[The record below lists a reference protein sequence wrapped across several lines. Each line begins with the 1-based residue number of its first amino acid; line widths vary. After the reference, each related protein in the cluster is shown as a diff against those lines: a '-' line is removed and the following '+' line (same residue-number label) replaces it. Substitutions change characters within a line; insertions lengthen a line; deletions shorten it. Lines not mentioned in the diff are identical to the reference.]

1 MIKSDKRRCKL
12 KTGFV
17 TLIGRPNS
25 GKSTL
30 INTLM
35 NQKIVIV
42 SDKPQT
48 TWHRINCIYTDDTSQ
63 IVFTDTP
70 GIHKV
75 INNVNRYMMKA
86 VGEALEGMD
95 LILWIVDVSKGLS
108 KGEDY
113 VYEKIKDIQSPCVIL
128 LNKTDIMD
136 ADKVQYYLTLLQ
148 KKYHPTDL
156 LPISAKYIQQR
167 EAILSKIKDFLSD
180 GTLLYPPD
188 MMTDRSNK
196 FICSE
201 IVREKIFRITYEE
214 IPYSCAVFIEHFSEK
229 EDGSLDIRAEIWVER
244 KTQKGMLIGKGANT
258 IKKIRAQSKKDL
270 HYLFDRP
277 VELELYVRVKSDW
290 RQKDHI
296 LNDDLYFS

>member
-1 MIKSDKRRCKL
+1 MIKRDKRRCKL
-12 KTGFV
+12 KSGFV

-95 LILWIVDVSKGLS
+95 LILWIVDVTKGLS

-113 VYEKIKDIQSPCVIL
+113 VYEKIKNIQNPYMIL
-128 LNKTDIMD
+128 LNKTDILD
-136 ADKVQYYLTLLQ
+136 KDKVEHYSALLQ
-148 KKYHPTDL
+148 KKYQPTQL
-156 LPISAKYIQQR
+156 LPICAKDSHKR
-167 EAILSKIKDFLSD
+167 EEILGKIKDYLPD
-180 GTLLYPPD
+180 GTLLYPPE

-201 IVREKIFRITYEE
+201 IIREKIFRITYEE
-214 IPYSCAVFIEHFSEK
+214 IPYSCAVFIEQFSDK
-229 EDGSLDIRAEIWVER
+229 ENGILEIRAEIWVER
-244 KTQKGMLIGKGANT
+244 KTQKGMIIGKGADT
-258 IKKIRAQSKKDL
+258 IKKIRVQSKKDI

-277 VELELYVRVKSDW
+277 VELELYVRVKKDW
-290 RQKDHI
+290 RQKDHL

>member
-1 MIKSDKRRCKL
+1 MIKRDKRRCKL
-12 KTGFV
+12 KNGFV
-17 TLIGRPNS
+17 TIVGRPNS

-48 TWHRINCIYTDDTSQ
+48 TWHSINCIYTDDLAQ

-128 LNKTDIMD
+128 LNKIDLMD
-136 ADKVQYYLTLLQ
+136 
-148 KKYHPTDL
+148 
-156 LPISAKYIQQR
+156 
-167 EAILSKIKDFLSD
+167 
-180 GTLLYPPD
+180 
-188 MMTDRSNK
+188 
-196 FICSE
+196 
-201 IVREKIFRITYEE
+201 
-214 IPYSCAVFIEHFSEK
+214 SEK
-229 EDGSLDIRAEIWVER
+229 V
-244 KTQKGMLIGKGANT
+244 
-258 IKKIRAQSKKDL
+258 
-270 HYLFDRP
+270 
-277 VELELYVRVKSDW
+277 
-290 RQKDHI
+290 
-296 LNDDLYFS
+296 

>member
-1 MIKSDKRRCKL
+1 MIKRDKRRCKL
-12 KTGFV
+12 KNGFV

-48 TWHRINCIYTDDTSQ
+48 TWHRINCIYTDDSSQ

-229 EDGSLDIRAEIWVER
+229 EDGSLDIGR
-244 KTQKGMLIGKGANT
+244 KFGLKEKHKRECSSEKGPTQSRRSVHNP
-258 IKKIRAQSKKDL
+258 KKTSTTFLTD
-270 HYLFDRP
+270 P
-277 VELELYVRVKSDW
+277 
-290 RQKDHI
+290 
-296 LNDDLYFS
+296 LN

>member
-1 MIKSDKRRCKL
+1 MKKRRCKL
-12 KTGFV
+12 KSGFV
-17 TLIGRPNS
+17 TIVGRPNS

-48 TWHRINCIYTDDTSQ
+48 TLHRINCIYTDDSSQ

-95 LILWIVDVSKGLS
+95 LILWIIDVSKGLS

-113 VYEKIKDIQSPCVIL
+113 VYDKIKGIHRPCLIL
-128 LNKTDIMD
+128 LNKIDLLDNNKTD
-136 ADKVQYYLTLLQ
+136 YYSTLLQ
-148 KKYHPTDL
+148 KKYTPTELLTICAKDL
-156 LPISAKYIQQR
+156 QQR
-167 EAILSKIKDFLSD
+167 DNIIIKIKDYLSN
-180 GTLLYPPD
+180 GALLYPPD
-188 MMTDRSNK
+188 MITDRSNK
-196 FICSE
+196 FIVSE
-201 IVREKIFRITYEE
+201 IIREKIFRITYEE
-214 IPYSCAVFIEHFSEK
+214 IPYSCAVFIEHFSDK
-229 EDGSLDIRAEIWVER
+229 EDGKLYIRAEIWVER
-244 KTQKGMLIGKGANT
+244 KTQKGMIIGKGADT
-258 IKKIRAQSKKDL
+258 IKKIRVQSKKDI

-277 VELELYVRVKSDW
+277 VELELYVRVKKDW
-290 RQKDHI
+290 RQKDHL